1 MEIIDIIQIVCWI
14 IVFIVD
20 FISFVICKNT
30 PSIGAVL
37 FPVLGCIVLSISL
50 IIAKY

>member
-1 MEIIDIIQIVCWI
+1 MIIDIIQIVCWT

-20 FISFVICKNT
+20 FISFVVYKNT

-37 FPVLGCIVLSISL
+37 LPVLGCIILSITL
-50 IIAKY
+50 IAVKY

>member
-1 MEIIDIIQIVCWI
+1 MIIDIIQIICWR

-20 FISFVICKNT
+20 FISFVVYKNT

-37 FPVLGCIVLSISL
+37 FPVLGCIILSINL
-50 IIAKY
+50 IVVKY